1 MLIQL
6 KEAKLS
12 DLLSIYLIQKAAF
25 KSLFL
30 RYQDGETSP
39 YLQSFEKLNAKFSA
53 SNTTYYLIMTAQKTV
68 GFLKLTVEQEHTTKL
83 SSIALLPS
91 YENRGIGRQAMTLIE
106 RNVQTDTIHLNTILQ
121 EPKLVHF
128 YHSLGYSQTGRFQ
141 STSSAICFV
150 SFTKKLLRN
159 KKAIS
164 PFIGRDGFSINCHP
178 LQQSFYWSCKVSSV
192 FLRNRGISFTF
203 IKSKKKVN
211 NGIPMIKPHKPKRCS
226 LRYRRINV

>member
-25 KSLFL
+25 KPLFL

-68 GFLKLTVEQEHTTKL
+68 GFIKLTVEQEHTTKL

-106 RNVQTDTIHLNTILQ
+106 RLVQTDTIRLNTILQ
-121 EPKLVHF
+121 ESKLVHF
-128 YHSLGYSQTGRFQ
+128 YHSLGYFPTDRFQ
-141 STSSAICFV
+141 SPSSAICFV
-150 SFTKKLLRN
+150 SFTKKIAA
-159 KKAIS
+159 K
-164 PFIGRDGFSINCHP
+164 
-178 LQQSFYWSCKVSSV
+178 
-192 FLRNRGISFTF
+192 
-203 IKSKKKVN
+203 
-211 NGIPMIKPHKPKRCS
+211 
-226 LRYRRINV
+226 

>member
-106 RNVQTDTIHLNTILQ
+106 RNVQTDTIRLNTILQ
-121 EPKLVHF
+121 ESKLVHF
-128 YHSLGYSQTGRFQ
+128 YHSLGYFPTDRFQ
-141 STSSAICFV
+141 SPSSAICFV
-150 SFTKKLLRN
+150 SFTKKIAA
-159 KKAIS
+159 K
-164 PFIGRDGFSINCHP
+164 
-178 LQQSFYWSCKVSSV
+178 
-192 FLRNRGISFTF
+192 
-203 IKSKKKVN
+203 
-211 NGIPMIKPHKPKRCS
+211 
-226 LRYRRINV
+226 

>member
-1 MLIQL
+1 MLIQI

-30 RYQDGETSP
+30 RYQDKETSP

-68 GFLKLTVEQEHTTKL
+68 GFIKLTVEQEHTTKL

-106 RNVQTDTIHLNTILQ
+106 RLVQTDTLRLNTILQ

-128 YHSLGYSQTGRFQ
+128 YHSLGYSATGMFQ
-141 STSSAICFV
+141 NPSSAICFV
-150 SFTKKLLRN
+150 SFTKKIAA
-159 KKAIS
+159 K
-164 PFIGRDGFSINCHP
+164 
-178 LQQSFYWSCKVSSV
+178 
-192 FLRNRGISFTF
+192 
-203 IKSKKKVN
+203 
-211 NGIPMIKPHKPKRCS
+211 
-226 LRYRRINV
+226 